1 IIYRLKMKRTVQVII
16 VFACAMLLYS
26 LAQAQEMLLPLRFN
40 ISLLHHQQHEGSTR
54 SGVSL
59 PFIEDFSYPG
69 PDPDPLLWENN
80 GAFVN
85 FTFPKD
91 PVSYGVV
98 SLDGLDGQGL
108 PYDTLSY
115 SFSSIDSADK
125 LTSVPVLLGA
135 LTAADSVYFSFFYQP
150 GGMGDVPN
158 TQSFNL
164 FNYGKAVGDSLV
176 LEFKNSTGQWQHAWA
191 HDGSLLQ
198 PFIQVLIPIIQP
210 QFFHDDF
217 QFRFR
222 NYASLIGNYDQ
233 WHLDYIRL
241 NSGRNKFDTLI
252 TDVAIQLY
260 PTSLLKT
267 YQAMPWKQFQ
277 NYQEEEKA
285 DKHLLAVKNNFNA
298 VKNTSYHF
306 DATEQMSGSVVF
318 SSNVQ
323 SQNISASDTAQV
335 LFDSF
340 DIPDFFEDTVII
352 STRYIVGATGDNNTR
367 NDTIVRDQVFS
378 NYMAYDD
385 GTAEAT
391 YRLLGSP
398 ASLAQRYVV
407 NEADTLQGIAIHF
420 SNTDE
425 NMGQNLF
432 SLIVWS
438 SLNDGDTLYR
448 DDFLKPGFIDELN
461 GFVFYRL
468 SHTVIVTDTFYIGF
482 QQTSITSDIK
492 TDIGFDLNTDG
503 SDHLFYNL
511 NNTWFNSQ
519 FSGSLMMRPV
529 MGKSIP
535 YQVGI
540 DEPAAVENA
549 MVIYPNPV
557 HDVLML
563 KYEDGVKYQCEILD
577 NTGRLLKTLVGER
590 SILVNDLTP
599 GFYLLRATDIATG
612 KSVIQKFIKQ

>member
-1 IIYRLKMKRTVQVII
+1 MKRTVQLIMV
-16 VFACAMLLYS
+16 
-26 LAQAQEMLLPLRFN
+26 LAGVTLCSCVAHAQEQLLPLRFN
-40 ISLLHHQQHEGSTR
+40 TSLFNHQQPVATTR
-54 SGVSL
+54 SAVTL
-59 PFIEDFSYPG
+59 PFIDDFSYPG

-80 GAFVN
+80 GAFLN
-85 FTFPKD
+85 LTFAKD
-91 PVSYGVV
+91 PITYGVV
-98 SLDGLDGQGL
+98 SLDGLDGNGI
-108 PYDTLSY
+108 PYDTLSH
-115 SFSSIDSADK
+115 SFSSIDSADVI
-125 LTSVPVLLGA
+125 TSVPVLLGA
-135 LTAADSVYFSFFYQP
+135 VTAADSVYFSFFYQP
-150 GGMGDVPN
+150 GGMGDIPN
-158 TQSFNL
+158 TQAFNL

-191 HDGSLLQ
+191 HDGSSVQ
-198 PFIQVLIPIIQP
+198 PFKQVMIAIIQP

-222 NYASLIGNYDQ
+222 NYASIIGNYDQ

-252 TDVAIQLY
+252 SDVAIQLY

-285 DKHLLAVKNNFNA
+285 LNHQLVVKNNFNV

-306 DATEQMSGSVVF
+306 DATEKLSSSPVF
-318 SSNVQ
+318 VSNVQ

-335 LFDSF
+335 LFGAF
-340 DIPDFFEDTVII
+340 EIPDFFQDTVII

-367 NDTIVRDQVFS
+367 NDTIIRDQVFS

-398 ASLAQRYVV
+398 ASLAQRYIV
-407 NEADTLQGIAIHF
+407 NEPDTLQGIAIHF

-425 NMGQNLF
+425 DMGQNLF

-511 NNTWFNSQ
+511 NATWFNSE
-519 FSGSLMMRPV
+519 FNGSLMMRPV

-535 YQVGI
+535 FQVGI
-540 DEPAAVENA
+540 DEPANA
-549 MVIYPNPV
+549 AIELLIYPNPV

-563 KYEDGVKYQCEILD
+563 QYENGTGYQCEILD
-577 NTGRLLKTLVGER
+577 NTGRVLQQVTGEK
-590 SILVNDLTP
+590 SIVVSDLAP
-599 GFYLLRATDIATG
+599 GFYLLRVTNPANG
-612 KSVIQKFIKQ
+612 KTAIQKFIKQ